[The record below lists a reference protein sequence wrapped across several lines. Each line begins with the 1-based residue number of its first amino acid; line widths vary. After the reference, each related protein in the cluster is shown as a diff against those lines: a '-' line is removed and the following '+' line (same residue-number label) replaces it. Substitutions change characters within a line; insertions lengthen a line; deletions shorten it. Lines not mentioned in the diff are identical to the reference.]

1 MKWLRWFDDRVAAA
15 LIMAVRGY
23 QLTLS
28 PWLGRSCR
36 FSPSCSQYGID
47 ALEHHGTLS
56 GVWLT
61 AKRLLRCHPWCE
73 GGYDPVPQPT
83 TCQHRS
89 NSH

>member
-1 MKWLRWFDDRVAAA
+1 MKWLRWIDDRVAAV

-28 PWLGRSCR
+28 PWLGRGCR

-61 AKRLLRCHPWCE
+61 VKRLLRCHPWCE
-73 GGYDPVPQPT
+73 GGYDPVPQSTPR
-83 TCQHRS
+83 QHRC
-89 NSH
+89 NNH